1 MRTQPGAAVSGLP
14 EDVRWP
20 ATINRATQ
28 RRPSPSLRA
37 SLPPGSLIQDRDGHE
52 KPNVAGLGES
62 LYTTH
67 LVTVGLA
74 GILLFVALVGAVA
87 ITDPK
92 RPDRPVRP

>member
-1 MRTQPGAAVSGLP
+1 MPPTNMILNPESQP
-14 EDVRWP
+14 
-20 ATINRATQ
+20 
-28 RRPSPSLRA
+28 
-37 SLPPGSLIQDRDGHE
+37 

-74 GILLFVALVGAVA
+74 GVLLFVALVGAVV

-92 RPDRPVRP
+92 RKKLAGEA